1 MDKRTIIAVA
11 LSVVIIIISMVAQN
25 YFFPPPDVVPAGERP
40 GATTQGIEPQATEG
54 STASTVSQEADTQ
67 SGGIAEALDKPTV
80 EGSGGDVVPSD
91 TAVAEESTE
100 ETYILDTNVFR
111 VTFSNRG
118 GEIESILLKD
128 FKNSD
133 GSPVEMVLSG
143 DSGYYPF
150 SMQYADFEGAPIDAL
165 FKIVPS
171 LTGDKV
177 EFHRNFVSSSG
188 IPFTL
193 RKTYLFKPNDYLI
206 ELRISIENSVN
217 EYPDLNFNGLAYS
230 LGFGPQIGPEFEKL
244 DRRNEFRD
252 YSYYVEG
259 KKKKLKIPKEGF
271 LQLENRVNWIAIEGK
286 YFTAIAVPDAAQ
298 YRITFDTRPIN
309 GVEERSSFY
318 FGRPEIKSSKN
329 IDVFRFYIGP
339 KKRDILLKY
348 NDPKNNGF
356 GMQDMH
362 FEEVVSSSIML
373 GWLANILKFIL
384 EFFYKLIPNYGIAI
398 ILLTIVIKIVFFPL
412 THKSFE
418 STAKMASVSPMI
430 AEIKE
435 KYKSNPQKMNAEV
448 AALYKREGVN
458 PLGGCLPML
467 LQLPI
472 FFALYRLLST
482 HFELR
487 GASFIQSWIIDLSAP
502 ESVWDFSPFAIPI
515 VGWHDLR
522 ILPFVMLVTTFV
534 QSKLTQTGDAS
545 NKNMKMMT
553 YMMPIMFFFILYDM
567 PSGLV
572 LYWTMQ
578 NFLSVF
584 QQLYINKKRK
594 RDIDKGGTP
603 PNKYRKPKRGK

>member
-25 YFFPPPDVVPAGERP
+25 YFFPPPEVIPAGEQ
-40 GATTQGIEPQATEG
+40 AEQTTQSIKPIASEATEG
-54 STASTVSQEADTQ
+54 RTGEITEA
-67 SGGIAEALDKPTV
+67 EDKTTDKVTPEEPAV
-80 EGSGGDVVPSD
+80 EEVPSG
-91 TAVAEESTE
+91 AVAAEEIRE
-100 ETYILDTNVFR
+100 ETYTLDTNVFR
-111 VTFSNRG
+111 VTFTNCG
-118 GEIESILLKD
+118 GEIESILLKG
-128 FKNSD
+128 FRNTD
-133 GSPVEMVLSG
+133 GTPVEMVLSG
-143 DSGYYPF
+143 DSGYNPF
-150 SMQYADFEGAPIDAL
+150 SIHYSDFEGVPIDAL
-165 FKIVPS
+165 FKTVPS

-177 EFHRNFVSSSG
+177 EFYRNFVSSSG
-188 IPFTL
+188 VPFSL
-193 RKTYLFKPNDYLI
+193 RKTYIFKPNDYLI

-252 YSYYVEG
+252 YSYYVDG
-259 KKKKLKIPKEGF
+259 KKKKVKIPKEGF
-271 LQLENRVNWIAIEGK
+271 LQLEDRVNWIAIEGK
-286 YFTAIAVPDAAQ
+286 YFTAIAVPDATQ

-348 NDPKNNGF
+348 NDPKKNGF

-362 FEEVVSSSIML
+362 FEEIVSSSIML
-373 GWLANILKFIL
+373 GWLADILKFLL
-384 EFFYKLIPNYGIAI
+384 EFFYKLIPNYGLAI
-398 ILLTIVIKIVFFPL
+398 LFLTIVIKIVFFPL

-418 STAKMASVSPMI
+418 STAKMASVNPMI
-430 AEIKE
+430 TEIKQ

-487 GASFIQSWIIDLSAP
+487 GASFIQPWITDLSAP
-502 ESVWDFSPFAIPI
+502 ETVWDFSPFAIPI

-522 ILPFVMLVTTFV
+522 ILPFIMLVTTFI

-545 NKNMKMMT
+545 NPNMKMMT

-578 NFLSVF
+578 NILSVF

-594 RDIDKGGTP
+594 RDIDKGGTAP
-603 PNKYRKPKRGK
+603 AKGKKPKRGK

>member
-1 MDKRTIIAVA
+1 MDKKTIIAVA

-25 YFFPPPDVVPAGERP
+25 YFFPPPKVIPAGEQL
-40 GATTQGIEPQATEG
+40 GSTTQSSEPQATEG
-54 STASTVSQEADTQ
+54 SKASTLAGAGEL
-67 SGGIAEALDKPTV
+67 AEALDKATP
-80 EGSGGDVVPSD
+80 EGPVTEVVPSD
-91 TAVAEESTE
+91 AVAAEESRE

-111 VTFSNRG
+111 VTFTNRG

-133 GSPVEMVLSG
+133 GTPVEMVLSG
-143 DSGYYPF
+143 DSGSYPF
-150 SMQYADFEGAPIDAL
+150 SINYADFEGAPIDAL
-165 FKIVPS
+165 FKAVPS

-177 EFHRNFVSSSG
+177 EFYRNFVSSSG

-193 RKTYLFKPNDYLI
+193 RKTYIFKPNDYLI

-217 EYPDLNFNGLAYS
+217 EYPDLNFDGLAYT
-230 LGFGPQIGPEFEKL
+230 LGFGPQIGPEFKKL
-244 DRRNEFRD
+244 DRRHEFRD
-252 YSYYVEG
+252 YSYYVDG

-286 YFTAIAVPDAAQ
+286 YFTAIAVPDATQ

-339 KKRDILLKY
+339 KKRDILLEY
-348 NDPKNNGF
+348 NDPKKNGF

-373 GWLANILKFIL
+373 GWLANILKFFL
-384 EFFYKLIPNYGIAI
+384 EFFYKLIPNYGVAI
-398 ILLTIVIKIVFFPL
+398 ILLTILIKIIFFPL

-418 STAKMASVSPMI
+418 STAKMASLNPI
-430 AEIKE
+430 ITEIKE

-467 LQLPI
+467 LQMPI

-482 HFELR
+482 HFALR
-487 GASFIQSWIIDLSAP
+487 GASFIQPWITDLSAP

-522 ILPFVMLVTTFV
+522 ILPFIMLVTTFI

-545 NKNMKMMT
+545 NKNMKMMA

-594 RDIDKGGTP
+594 RDLDKGGTSSA
-603 PNKYRKPKRGK
+603 KDKKPKRGK

>member
-1 MDKRTIIAVA
+1 
-11 LSVVIIIISMVAQN
+11 
-25 YFFPPPDVVPAGERP
+25 
-40 GATTQGIEPQATEG
+40 
-54 STASTVSQEADTQ
+54 
-67 SGGIAEALDKPTV
+67 
-80 EGSGGDVVPSD
+80 
-91 TAVAEESTE
+91 
-100 ETYILDTNVFR
+100 
-111 VTFSNRG
+111 
-118 GEIESILLKD
+118 
-128 FKNSD
+128 
-133 GSPVEMVLSG
+133 MVLSG
-143 DSGYYPF
+143 DSGYNPF
-150 SMQYADFEGAPIDAL
+150 SIQYADFEGVPLDAL
-165 FKIVPS
+165 FKTVPA
-171 LTGDKV
+171 LTGDKI
-177 EFHRNFVSSSG
+177 EFHRNFISSSG
-188 IPFTL
+188 VPFDL
-193 RKTYLFKPNDYLI
+193 RKTYIFKPNDYLI
-206 ELRISIENSVN
+206 ELKISIENSEN
-217 EYPDLNFNGLAYS
+217 DYPDLNFNGLAYS

-244 DRRNEFRD
+244 DRRNELRD
-252 YSYYVEG
+252 YSYYVDG
-259 KKKKLKIPKEGF
+259 KKKKVKIPKEGF
-271 LQLENRVNWIAIEGK
+271 LQLDNRVNWIAIEGK
-286 YFTAIAVPDAAQ
+286 YFTAIAVPDATQ
-298 YRITFDTRPIN
+298 YRVTFDTRPIN
-309 GVEERSSFY
+309 GVEDRSSFY
-318 FGRPEIKSSKN
+318 FGRPELKSSKN

-348 NDPKNNGF
+348 NDPKKNGF

-362 FEEVVSSSIML
+362 FEEIVASSIML
-373 GWLANILKFIL
+373 GWLANILKFLL

-418 STAKMASVSPMI
+418 STAKMASVNPMI
-430 AEIKE
+430 TEIKE
-435 KYKSNPQKMNAEV
+435 KYKNNPQKMNAEV

-487 GASFIQSWIIDLSAP
+487 GASFIQPWITDLSAP

-522 ILPFVMLVTTFV
+522 ILPLIMLVTTFV

-578 NFLSVF
+578 NFLTVF

-594 RDIDKGGTP
+594 RDLDKGGTSP
-603 PNKYRKPKRGK
+603 AKDNKPKRGK

>member
-25 YFFPPPDVVPAGERP
+25 YFFPPPEVVPVGERP
-40 GATTQGIEPQATEG
+40 GATTQSIEPQATE
-54 STASTVSQEADTQ
+54 AEVIPEA
-67 SGGIAEALDKPTV
+67 GVGEIAEADEKATP
-80 EGSGGDVVPSD
+80 EGATTEMVPSD
-91 TAVAEESTE
+91 AVVAEEIRE

-111 VTFSNRG
+111 VTFTNRG

-133 GSPVEMVLSG
+133 GTHVEMVLSG
-143 DSGYYPF
+143 DSGYNPF
-150 SMQYADFEGAPIDAL
+150 SIQYADFEGIPIDAL
-165 FKIVPS
+165 FKTVPS

-177 EFHRNFVSSSG
+177 EFYRNFVSSSG
-188 IPFTL
+188 VPFSL
-193 RKTYLFKPNDYLI
+193 RKTYIFKPNDYLI
-206 ELRISIENSVN
+206 ELRISIENSEN

-286 YFTAIAVPDAAQ
+286 YFTTIAVPDATQ
-298 YRITFDTRPIN
+298 YRITFDTRPVN

-318 FGRPEIKSSKN
+318 FGRPELKSSKN
-329 IDVFRFYIGP
+329 IDVYRFYIGP
-339 KKRDILLKY
+339 KKREILLRY
-348 NDPKNNGF
+348 NDPKKNGF

-362 FEEVVSSSIML
+362 FEEIVSSSIML
-373 GWLANILKFIL
+373 GWLANILKFLL
-384 EFFYKLIPNYGIAI
+384 EFFYKIIPNYGVAI

-418 STAKMASVSPMI
+418 STAKMSSVNPMI
-430 AEIKE
+430 TEIKE

-487 GASFIQSWIIDLSAP
+487 GASFIQPWITDLSAP
-502 ESVWDFSPFAIPI
+502 ESVWDFSPFAFPI

-522 ILPFVMLVTTFV
+522 ILPLIMLVTTFV

-545 NKNMKMMT
+545 NKNMKMMA

-578 NFLSVF
+578 NFLTVF
-584 QQLYINKKRK
+584 QQLYINRKRK
-594 RDIDKGGTP
+594 RDLDKGGTSP
-603 PNKYRKPKRGK
+603 AKDNKPKRGK

>member
-1 MDKRTIIAVA
+1 MDKKTIIAVA

-25 YFFPPPDVVPAGERP
+25 YFFPPAEVIPAGERP
-40 GATTQGIEPQATEG
+40 GSTTQSIEPQATEG
-54 STASTVSQEADTQ
+54 SKASTLAGAGE
-67 SGGIAEALDKPTV
+67 IAEVEDKATP
-80 EGSGGDVVPSD
+80 EGPATEVVPSD
-91 TAVAEESTE
+91 AVAAEESRE

-111 VTFSNRG
+111 VTFTNRG
-118 GEIESILLKD
+118 GEIESILLKG
-128 FKNSD
+128 FRNND
-133 GSPVEMVLSG
+133 GTPVEMVLSG
-143 DSGYYPF
+143 DSGYNPF
-150 SMQYADFEGAPIDAL
+150 SIHYADFEGAPIDAL
-165 FKIVPS
+165 FKTIPS
-171 LTGDKV
+171 LSGDKV
-177 EFHRNFVSSSG
+177 EFYRNFASSSG
-188 IPFTL
+188 IHFTL
-193 RKTYLFKPNDYLI
+193 RKTYIFKPNDYLI

-217 EYPDLNFNGLAYS
+217 EYPDLNFDGLAYS
-230 LGFGPQIGPEFEKL
+230 LGFGPQIGPEFKKL

-252 YSYYVEG
+252 YSYYVDG

-286 YFTAIAVPDAAQ
+286 YFTAIAVPDATQ

-339 KKRDILLKY
+339 KKRDILLNY
-348 NDPKNNGF
+348 NDPKKNGF

-362 FEEVVSSSIML
+362 FEEIVSSSIML

-384 EFFYKLIPNYGIAI
+384 EFFYRLIPNYGVAI

-418 STAKMASVSPMI
+418 STAKMASLSPMI
-430 AEIKE
+430 TEIKE

-467 LQLPI
+467 LQMPI

-487 GASFIQSWIIDLSAP
+487 GASFIQSWITDLSAP
-502 ESVWDFSPFAIPI
+502 ESVWDFAPFAIPI

-522 ILPFVMLVTTFV
+522 ILPFIMLVTTFI
-534 QSKLTQTGDAS
+534 QSKLTQTGDSS
-545 NKNMKMMT
+545 NKNMKMMA

-584 QQLYINKKRK
+584 QQLYINNKRK
-594 RDIDKGGTP
+594 RDLDKGGTSP
-603 PNKYRKPKRGK
+603 AKDKKPKRGK